1 MKTTY
6 LFRPDDLQD
15 LAARGITVE
24 TVLSQI
30 ETFTKGL
37 PCIPLQRSCTV
48 GDGITV
54 LSSAELDRY
63 GVSHARAAAL
73 GRFMKF
79 VPASGAASRMF
90 EFFLSAAE
98 RTAALSE
105 EQIAA
110 AAQAGDREYQAVQQ
124 FVSNLKLFAFFE
136 DLRSV
141 MATDGFAIED
151 LISKQHCKAI
161 LQYLL
166 TAKGLNY
173 ANLPKAML
181 KFHRY
186 PDHVRTAVEEHLVE
200 ALAYTQDRQGVVQ
213 IHFTVSPEHLS
224 VLQSYLDSVRSRYEQ
239 DGRRFVVTFSVQKP
253 STDTIAVDPENAP
266 FRANGKL
273 VFRPGGHGALLVN
286 LHDLRGD
293 VVFIK
298 NIDNVT
304 PDRLKAETYRYKR
317 ALGGYLIELQ
327 DQIFRYLHSLGQK
340 LPAERAVTEVAE
352 FLRRELYMTLPDRFL
367 RASLEEQRTFLIDK
381 MNRPLRVC
389 GVVKNTGEPG
399 GGPFW
404 VAHAD
409 GEVSAQIV
417 EASQVD
423 LQSPS
428 QRKIWASASH
438 FNPVDLV
445 CGVRDYLGRP
455 FDLTRFV
462 DYETGFIAR
471 KSKDGRELKAL
482 ELPGLWNGAMS
493 KWNTVFVEVPL
504 ATFTPVKTVLDL
516 LRPEHQ
522 SV

>member
-6 LFRPDDLQD
+6 PFRPDDLQD
-15 LAARGITVE
+15 LALRGITPE
-24 TVLSQI
+24 TILSQI
-30 ETFTKGL
+30 ETFTRGL
-37 PCIPLQRSCTV
+37 PFITLQQPCTV

-54 LSSAELDRY
+54 LSAAELERY
-63 GVSHARAAAL
+63 GASHAHAAAL
-73 GRFMKF
+73 GRVMKF

-90 EFFLSAAE
+90 ELFLSVAE

-105 EQIAA
+105 EQIATA
-110 AAQAGDREYQAVQQ
+110 ARAGDREYQAVQQ
-124 FVSNLKLFAFFE
+124 FVSNLKLFAFFD

-141 MATDGFAIED
+141 MATDGFEIVN

-166 TAKGLNY
+166 TTKGLNY

-186 PDHVRTAVEEHLVE
+186 SDHARTPLEEHLVE
-200 ALAYTQDRQGVVQ
+200 ALAYTQDRNRVAYV
-213 IHFTVSPEHLS
+213 HFTVSPEHLP
-224 VLQSYLDSVRSRYEQ
+224 LIQSYLDRVRSRYEQ
-239 DGRRFVVTFSVQKP
+239 DGRRFAVTFSAQKP
-253 STDTIAVDPENAP
+253 STDTIAVDLENAP
-266 FRANGKL
+266 FHTDGKL

-286 LHDLRGD
+286 LQDLQGD

-298 NIDNVT
+298 NIDNVA

-327 DQIFRYLHSLGQK
+327 ERIFRYLHSLGQE
-340 LPAERAVTEVAE
+340 PSTEREVAEVAE
-352 FLRRELYMTLPDRFL
+352 FLRKELYIALPDRF
-367 RASLEEQRTFLIDK
+367 RHASLEEQRTFLIDK
-381 MNRPLRVC
+381 LNRPLRVC
-389 GVVKNTGEPG
+389 GVVKNTSEPG

-417 EASQVD
+417 EASQINS
-423 LQSPS
+423 QSPP
-428 QRKIWASASH
+428 QQEIWASASH

-462 DYETGFIAR
+462 DPETGFIAR

-516 LRPEHQ
+516 LRPEHREA
-522 SV
+522 